1 MTTPSALRI
10 AVYPGTFDPITL
22 GHEDVLRRAAL
33 CFDRLIVGVAVA
45 HHKTPWFSLQ
55 ERMNMVMQAL
65 KGCDNIWVEPFDGL
79 LVDFCEQHQA
89 QVVLR
94 GVRNWGDFEFESQ
107 LALMNRKMRP
117 QHETLM
123 MVPQPQW
130 SAVSSTIV
138 REIARLGGPLNDM
151 VSSEVAASLRERV
164 ARDASR

>member
-1 MTTPSALRI
+1 MTTPRAPRT

-33 CFDRLIVGVAVA
+33 CFDRLVVGVAVA
-45 HHKTPWFSLQ
+45 HHKTPWFDLQ
-55 ERMNMVMQAL
+55 DRIAMVTQAL
-65 KGCDNIWVEPFDGL
+65 HSCDNVLVLPFDGL

-94 GVRNWGDFEFESQ
+94 GVRNLVDFEFESQ
-107 LALMNRKMRP
+107 LAVMNRKMRSA
-117 QHETLM
+117 HETLM
-123 MVPQPQW
+123 MVPQPEW

-138 REIARLGGPLNDM
+138 REIARLGGPLDGM
-151 VSSEVAASLRERV
+151 VSTEVAARLQARV

>member
-1 MTTPSALRI
+1 MTTSTALRI

-33 CFDRLIVGVAVA
+33 CFDRLVVGVAVA

-55 ERMNMVMQAL
+55 ERMDMVMQAL
-65 KGCDNIWVEPFDGL
+65 KGCENMVVEPFDGL
-79 LVDFCEQHQA
+79 LVDFCEKHQA
-89 QVVLR
+89 RVVLR
-94 GVRNWGDFEFESQ
+94 GVRNLVDFEFESQ
-107 LALMNRKMRP
+107 LAVMNRKMRT

-138 REIARLGGPLNDM
+138 REIARLGGSLNDM
-151 VSSEVAASLRERV
+151 VSAEVAACLRERV